1 MTAQTEKDPLPQK
14 DWPDAV
20 EVLNEHGSSDIV
32 LLCEHASNHIPVE
45 YRRLGLDAS
54 HLQRHIAWDI
64 GAAEVTRLLSARLD
78 AAAFLSGY
86 SRLLI
91 DLNRPLG
98 TSGSIPVLSEDTDIP
113 GNVGID
119 AVERDRR
126 AEVMFAPF
134 HERVAAHLNRR
145 VAAGRPTRIVTIHS
159 FTPVFLGVARP
170 WHAGVLHGHA
180 ADLAEAIL
188 SGLRTDATLNV
199 AANVPYVISRD
210 ADYAVPVH
218 GDDRGI
224 PAVLVE
230 IRQDLLANRSGIEEW
245 ANRLAAALP
254 AHETETVS

>member
-1 MTAQTEKDPLPQK
+1 MTAQNEG
-14 DWPDAV
+14 DWPQAV
-20 EVLNEHGSSDIV
+20 EVLNEHGRSDIV
-32 LLCEHASNHIPVE
+32 LLCEHASNHMPAE
-45 YRRLGLDAS
+45 YGRLGLEAS

-78 AAAFLSGY
+78 APAFLSGY

-98 TSGSIPVLSEDTDIP
+98 TLGSIPVLSEDTDIP

-119 AVERDRR
+119 VAERTRR
-126 AEVMFAPF
+126 AAIMFSPY
-134 HERVAAHLNRR
+134 HDRVAAHLDRR
-145 VAAGRPTRIVTIHS
+145 MTEGRPTRIVTIHS

-170 WHAGVLHGHA
+170 WHAGVLHDHA

-188 SGLRTDATLNV
+188 SGLRTDAALNV

-210 ADYAVPVH
+210 ADYAVPIH

-230 IRQDLLANRSGIEEW
+230 IRQDLLSTRSGIEEW
-245 ANRLAAALP
+245 VNRLAAALP
-254 AHETETVS
+254 SPQMQAVP

>member
-1 MTAQTEKDPLPQK
+1 MTVLTEK

-20 EVLNEHGSSDIV
+20 EVLNERGRSDIV
-32 LLCEHASNHIPVE
+32 LLCEHASNHMPAE
-45 YRRLGLDAS
+45 YRQLGLDAS

-64 GAAEVTRLLSARLD
+64 GAAAVTRLLSARLD
-78 AAAFLSGY
+78 APAFLSGY

-98 TSGSIPVLSEDTDIP
+98 TPGSIPVLSEDTDIP
-113 GNVGID
+113 GNVGVD
-119 AVERDRR
+119 AAERDRR
-126 AEVMFAPF
+126 EKIMFSPF
-134 HERVAAHLNRR
+134 HDRVAAHLDHR
-145 VAAGRPTRIVTIHS
+145 VTERRPTRIVTIHS

-170 WHAGVLHGHA
+170 WHAGVLHDRA

-188 SGLRTDATLNV
+188 SGLRTNAALNV

>member
-1 MTAQTEKDPLPQK
+1 MTAQTEK

-20 EVLNEHGSSDIV
+20 EVLNEHGRSDIV

-126 AEVMFAPF
+126 EKIMFSPF
-134 HERVAAHLNRR
+134 HDRVAAHLDRR
-145 VAAGRPTRIVTIHS
+145 VAEGRPTRIVTIHS

-170 WHAGVLHGHA
+170 WHAGVLYAHA

-188 SGLRTDATLNV
+188 SGLRTDAALNV

-210 ADYAVPVH
+210 ADYAVPIH

-230 IRQDLLANRSGIEEW
+230 IRQDLLSTRSGIAEW
-245 ANRLAAALP
+245 ADRLAAALP
-254 AHETETVS
+254 AQTETVS

>member
-1 MTAQTEKDPLPQK
+1 MTAQPEKDLPPEK

-20 EVLNEHGSSDIV
+20 EALNEHGRSDIV
-32 LLCEHASNHIPVE
+32 LLCEHASNHMPAE
-45 YRRLGLDAS
+45 YGRLGLDAA

-98 TSGSIPVLSEDTDIP
+98 SAGSIPVLSEATEIP
-113 GNVGID
+113 GNSGID
-119 AVERDRR
+119 PAERNRR
-126 AEVMFAPF
+126 AEIMFSPF
-134 HERVAAHLNRR
+134 HDRVAAHLDRR
-145 VAAGRPTRIVTIHS
+145 IAENRPTRIVTIHS

-170 WHAGVLHGHA
+170 WHAGILHDHA
-180 ADLAEAIL
+180 VGLAEAIL
-188 SGLRTDATLNV
+188 SGLRTDPELNV

-210 ADYAVPVH
+210 ADYAVPIH

-224 PAVLVE
+224 PAVLIE
-230 IRQDLLANRSGIEEW
+230 IRQDLLANRAGIEEW
-245 ANRLAAALP
+245 ADRLAAALP
-254 AHETETVS
+254 VHDTEAVR

>member
-1 MTAQTEKDPLPQK
+1 MTLQTEKDLLPQK

-20 EVLNEHGSSDIV
+20 ELLNEHGLSDIV
-32 LLCEHASNHIPVE
+32 LLCEHASNHIPAQ
-45 YRRLGLDAS
+45 YRQLGLDAS

-98 TSGSIPVLSEDTDIP
+98 TPGSIPVLSEDTEIP

-119 AVERDRR
+119 PAERDRR
-126 AEVMFAPF
+126 AEIMFSPF
-134 HERVAAHLNRR
+134 HDRVAAHLDRR
-145 VAAGRPTRIVTIHS
+145 MAAGRPTLIVTIHS
-159 FTPVFLGVARP
+159 FTPAFLGVSRP
-170 WHAGVLHGHA
+170 WHAGVLHAHA
-180 ADLAEAIL
+180 ADLAEVIL
-188 SGLRTDATLNV
+188 SGLRTDAALNV

-210 ADYAVPVH
+210 ADYAVPIH

-230 IRQDLLANRSGIEEW
+230 IRQDLLSTRSGIEEW
-245 ANRLAAALP
+245 ADRLAAALP
-254 AHETETVS
+254 AQTETVS